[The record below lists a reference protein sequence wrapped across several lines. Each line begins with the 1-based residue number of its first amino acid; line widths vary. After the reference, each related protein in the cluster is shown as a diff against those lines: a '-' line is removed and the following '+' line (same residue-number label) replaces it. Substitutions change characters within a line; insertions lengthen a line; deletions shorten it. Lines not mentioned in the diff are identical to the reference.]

1 MVSDILGYSREDRA
15 PAPVPPADKRQ
26 GQAAPVPAARSAR
39 GNATI
44 RLDPGR
50 PDPAGTDLCDGQKW
64 RRFVHSLASDE
75 QITVLRGM
83 LARSGFLSTDGDTI
97 HIGFFSGVTLRNVQA
112 ELDDSNL
119 QAAAR
124 AWFGRDVTIACGL
137 DTAGASGRSLAE
149 ELDRLRAKKAA
160 ELRAQALSHPAVTG
174 TLDIFPG
181 SAVLGEPRI
190 PEIQEITDVQ

>member
-1 MVSDILGYSREDRA
+1 M
-15 PAPVPPADKRQ
+15 
-26 GQAAPVPAARSAR
+26 
-39 GNATI
+39 
-44 RLDPGR
+44 
-50 PDPAGTDLCDGQKW
+50 
-64 RRFVHSLASDE
+64 HSLSSVE

-83 LARSGFLSTDGDTI
+83 LARSGFLSADGDTI
-97 HIGFFSGVTLRNVQA
+97 RIGFFSGVTLRNVEA

-119 QAAAR
+119 KAAAR
-124 AWFGRDVTIACGL
+124 ASFGRDVTFACSL

-149 ELDRLRAKKAA
+149 ELDRLRAEKAA

-190 PEIQEITDVQ
+190 PAIQEITDVH